1 MQLGSTILLFE
12 EEPERVFGGLHRN
25 AVVVALNAEAAIDL
39 KPRAAVGQNQ
49 LDGTWPFPGLAPLQG
64 VDVKTGSSV
73 EQIFLPANYRQDRQR
88 LQGLNHVIPVKWVLH
103 HARVHFMGGRLPLP
117 RSQAS

>member
-1 MQLGSTILLFE
+1 MQLRSAVLLFE

-25 AVVVALNAEAAIDL
+25 AVVVALNADAAIDL
-39 KPRAAVGQNQ
+39 KPRAAVRQDQ

-64 VDVKTGSSV
+64 IDVNTDSSV

-88 LQGLNHVIPVKWVLH
+88 TQGFNHVIAVK
-103 HARVHFMGGRLPLP
+103 RV
-117 RSQAS
+117 